1 MADVSVC
8 RWDAF
13 AQRIV
18 IYAVVWCRTAFDREL
33 YVLEP
38 LSLGPHKVPYVAPA
52 NSKEH
57 ESKSHNSPPRT
68 TCGEGLRYCW
78 PQDKPVRRPR
88 EFSFRSRTNTNP
100 IHRARPAGRPVGSA
114 CGFLRRKE
122 AGQVQ
127 LESAV
132 QSLLEAAI
140 FASSIPYLDV
150 SGDSLAAREGGRRGS
165 RSLSIQLTL
174 CSSSLSA
181 CNKTRQSVP
190 QQVISVVNSAHRS
203 GGNVCSKL
211 HGLRRTCTR
220 AVSYTHLTLPTKA

>member
-1 MADVSVC
+1 MVLVFCSGRFVSAAMADVSVC

-100 IHRARPAGRPVGSA
+100 IHRARPAGRPVRSA
-114 CGFLRRKE
+114 CGFSSPSD
-122 AGQVQ
+122 AGQVA
-127 LESAV
+127 LEPTANGSRRETSLNHRHFVDAHRYRMPLSA
-132 QSLLEAAI
+132 QGG
-140 FASSIPYLDV
+140 F
-150 SGDSLAAREGGRRGS
+150 RGGRAR
-165 RSLSIQLTL
+165 
-174 CSSSLSA
+174 
-181 CNKTRQSVP
+181 
-190 QQVISVVNSAHRS
+190 
-203 GGNVCSKL
+203 
-211 HGLRRTCTR
+211 
-220 AVSYTHLTLPTKA
+220 